1 MAKYYSV
8 FKGKSGVPKI
18 FTTWDECKAEVI
30 GCKGAIYKSF
40 KTMDEAKKFI
50 LLNIEGGSNKSTK
63 KTKSNNISKCDDKN
77 VSSESFV
84 AEDGLTIYVDGSF
97 SVQKGNFSYGLLAIN
112 NGEIIYED
120 NGVGFD
126 EKAIPLRNVSGEV
139 LGAKKAV
146 EYAIENGYESVSIVF
161 DYQGIESWALGTWKR
176 NNEITAEYHK
186 FMQEKMN
193 EINIRFKKVK
203 GHSGDKFNDKADI
216 LAKSALGI
224 I

>member
-40 KTMDEAKKFI
+40 KTMDEAKEFI
-50 LLNIEGGSNKSTK
+50 LLNVEGGNNKTTK
-63 KTKSNNISKCDDKN
+63 KIKSNNTSNCENKEVTSD
-77 VSSESFV
+77 SFV
-84 AEDGLTIYVDGSF
+84 VDEGLTIYVDGSF
-97 SVQKGNFSYGLLAIN
+97 SVQKGNFSYGLLAIKD
-112 NGEIIYED
+112 EEVIYED
-120 NGVGFD
+120 NGIGFD

-146 EYAIENGYESVSIVF
+146 EYAIENGYESVTIVF

-176 NNEITAEYHK
+176 NNEITSEYHE
-186 FMQEKMN
+186 FMQDKMKK
-193 EINIRFKKVK
+193 INVKFKKVK
-203 GHSGDKFNDKADI
+203 GHSGDKFNDRADT